1 MKENIS
7 ALLDG
12 ETNGLEH
19 ERTLRALGSDPA
31 LCATWQRY
39 HLAGTAIRREL
50 EVMAGPG
57 CSARIQELL
66 RDEAP
71 LRMGRGAFLRS
82 RQAVKLGAG
91 AAIAAAVA
99 AVAILN
105 LGPTLVPTATP
116 LAKRPAASTLADA
129 RQARPEQRNALNPY
143 LMQHGEFT
151 PAAGMNGMLSY
162 VRVVG
167 RNSAIIEVSP
177 AQNSPLSE
185 NANAE

>member
-1 MKENIS
+1 MKEEIS

-12 ETNGLEH
+12 EANDLER
-19 ERTLRALGSDPA
+19 ERALRAMDSDPE
-31 LCATWQRY
+31 LSATWERY
-39 HLAGTAIRREL
+39 HLLGTAIRHEL
-50 EVMAGPG
+50 EVMASPG
-57 CSARIQELL
+57 VAQRIQAQL

-71 LRMGRGAFLRS
+71 IRPGVRALLHS
-82 RQAVKLGAG
+82 RNVLKLGAG
-91 AAIAAAVA
+91 AAIAATVA
-99 AVAILN
+99 AVALLN
-105 LGPTLVPTATP
+105 LQPILKPSTDIVAKSPLSNSTKLVDT
-116 LAKRPAASTLADA
+116 

-167 RNSAIIEVSP
+167 RNNTI
-177 AQNSPLSE
+177 SE

>member
-12 ETNGLEH
+12 ETNELER
-19 ERTLRALGSDPA
+19 ERTLRALSCDPE
-31 LCATWQRY
+31 LCATWERY
-39 HLAGTAIRREL
+39 HLVGTAIRREL
-50 EVMAGPG
+50 DVMAGPG
-57 CSARIQELL
+57 CSAHIQELL
-66 RDEAP
+66 RDEVP
-71 LRMGRGAFLRS
+71 LHRGRIAYLPS
-82 RQAVKLGAG
+82 RKAVKLGAG

-99 AVAILN
+99 TVAIFN
-105 LGPTLVPTATP
+105 LSPALTPTVTL
-116 LAKRPAASTLADA
+116 LAKRPAPNTLADA

-167 RNSAIIEVSP
+167 RNSAIVEVTP

>member
-1 MKENIS
+1 MNENIS

-12 ETNGLEH
+12 ETNDLER
-19 ERTLRALGSDPA
+19 ERTLRALSSDPA
-31 LCATWQRY
+31 LCATWERY
-39 HLAGTAIRREL
+39 HLSGTAIRREL

-57 CSARIQELL
+57 CSARIQALL

-71 LRMGRGAFLRS
+71 LRIGRGAFLRS
-82 RQAVKLGAG
+82 RQALKFGTG
-91 AAIAAAVA
+91 AAIAATVA

-105 LGPTLVPTATP
+105 LGPTLAPTAT
-116 LAKRPAASTLADA
+116 LLTKRPAANTLADA

-167 RNSAIIEVSP
+167 RNSAIIEGTAV
-177 AQNSPLSE
+177 QNSPLTE
-185 NANAE
+185 NANTE

>member
-12 ETNGLEH
+12 ETNDLDR

-31 LCATWQRY
+31 LCATWERY
-39 HLAGTAIRREL
+39 HLAGTALRREL
-50 EVMAGPG
+50 EVMASPDLAG
-57 CSARIQELL
+57 RIQQQL
-66 RDEAP
+66 RDELPA
-71 LRMGRGAFLRS
+71 RAAGTFLRS
-82 RQAVKLGAG
+82 RQALKLGAG
-91 AAIAAAVA
+91 AAIAATVA
-99 AVAILN
+99 TVALLN
-105 LGPTLVPTATP
+105 LSPVLSPPVGPQ
-116 LAKRPAASTLADA
+116 AKRPPASTVADA
-129 RQARPEQRNALNPY
+129 RRARPEQLNALNPY

-167 RNSAIIEVSP
+167 RNSAVDEDNSV
-177 AQNSPLSE
+177 QNSPLTG

>member
-12 ETNGLEH
+12 ETNDLER
-19 ERTLRALGSDPA
+19 ERTLRALSSDPT
-31 LCATWQRY
+31 LCATWERY
-39 HLAGTAIRREL
+39 HLVGTAIRREL

-57 CSARIQELL
+57 CSARIREQL
-66 RDEAP
+66 RDETP
-71 LRMGRGAFLRS
+71 LRPGRGAFLRS
-82 RQAVKLGAG
+82 RQAMKFGAG
-91 AAIAAAVA
+91 AAIAATVA

-105 LGPTLVPTATP
+105 LTPAQMPTSNL
-116 LAKRPAASTLADA
+116 LAKRPASNALTDA

-143 LMQHGEFT
+143 LIQHGEFT

-167 RNSAIIEVSP
+167 RNSAIVEGTTAP
-177 AQNSPLSE
+177 NGPLTE